1 MLTRSGGSGLF
12 LFGSL
17 EDERTKPRRLTVVVP
32 VPGVQSQ
39 GQSLGEGVPLAEMAA
54 LLFSPG
60 RPSMCP
66 QGTTDWQALCHL
78 GCFLAKHRVLFR
90 CSACSHLGQLM
101 LESQLPLRA
110 TLGRGQY
117 CQQWLRLQPKNDG
130 YHLPSSGHPLGGFRR
145 IHDSVL
151 TQPPGV
157 RIISPALET
166 RKAGLRRLSNSESCK
181 APEGSAL
188 DPPCSQNDILSN
200 TEKERHR
207 GKDPRYEGNLLLN
220 GNRNM

>member
-1 MLTRSGGSGLF
+1 MVSGT
-12 LFGSL
+12 
-17 EDERTKPRRLTVVVP
+17 EPWRRCA
-32 VPGVQSQ
+32 
-39 GQSLGEGVPLAEMAA
+39 LGRNGCTA
-54 LLFSPG
+54 LFSGMALPASSG
-60 RPSMCP
+60 HN
-66 QGTTDWQALCHL
+66 TLTALCHL

-90 CSACSHLGQLM
+90 CSAHSHLGQLM
-101 LESQLPLRA
+101 LESQLLLTA

-117 CQQWLRLQPKNDG
+117 CQQWLRLQPENDG

-157 RIISPALET
+157 WIISPALET
-166 RKAGLRRLSNSESCK
+166 RKAGLRRLSNSGSCK
-181 APEGSAL
+181 SPAGSAL
-188 DPPCSQNDILSN
+188 DHPCSQNDVLSN

-220 GNRNM
+220 GNRNT